1 MTPPAKDSAKGRPRE
16 FDVDR
21 ALDEAL
27 RVFWS
32 KGYEGTSLSDLTEAM
47 GINRPSLYAAF
58 DGKEALFRKAVDR
71 YLQGPATYVQQALA
85 EPRAKD
91 VARRLL
97 EGAAQNL
104 TGDGHPKGCLMVQ
117 TALTCGEESAG
128 VRDLLLSHRRA
139 SESALRLRFERA
151 KREQDLPASADP
163 AALAKYLT
171 TVLYGISVQ
180 ATSGATKKD
189 LLKVVEIA
197 LQAWPE

>member
-1 MTPPAKDSAKGRPRE
+1 MKPPGKDSTKGRPRQ

-27 RVFWS
+27 HVFWS

-58 DGKEALFRKAVDR
+58 DGKETLFRKALEK

-104 TGDGHPKGCLMVQ
+104 AGDGHPKGCLMVQ

-128 VRDLLLSHRRA
+128 VRDLLLSHRKA
-139 SESALRLRFERA
+139 GEAALRDRFERSR
-151 KREQDLPASADP
+151 KEGDLPRSADA

-171 TVLYGISVQ
+171 TVLYGISVH
-180 ATSGATKKD
+180 ATGGATKRD
-189 LLKVVEIA
+189 LQKVVEIA
-197 LQAWPE
+197 LQAWPD